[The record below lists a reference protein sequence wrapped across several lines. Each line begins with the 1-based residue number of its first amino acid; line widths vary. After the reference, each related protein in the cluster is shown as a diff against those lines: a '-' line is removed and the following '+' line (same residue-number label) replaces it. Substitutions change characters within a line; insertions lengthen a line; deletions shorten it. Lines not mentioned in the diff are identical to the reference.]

1 MVQNIPCKA
10 GMEVFL
16 FLNAY
21 FDGKF
26 NFHRNKK
33 KREEERKYHICVYS
47 FFFSFFFPLLSVNE
61 HTDINKGKR
70 KEAENIA
77 TINHIHRK
85 QKRWIQN
92 CNCFLFI
99 YVLCVY
105 VYLNYVIML
114 DTWEYTEYVLVEHQ
128 HLVQSS
134 LSFPNFSF
142 QKSSVFVN
150 WIHQLVESE
159 RGLHWCPSVLVISSM
174 LCRFRWAKKSG
185 DNTEY
190 VGLGL
195 GSSSLILCQVSWNSH
210 RDGPKLH

>member
-1 MVQNIPCKA
+1 MGNLIFTGIK
-10 GMEVFL
+10 
-16 FLNAY
+16 
-21 FDGKF
+21 
-26 NFHRNKK
+26 KK
-33 KREEERKYHICVYS
+33 KRGGEKIPYMYLFI
-47 FFFSFFFPLLSVNE
+47 FFSFFFPLLSVNE

-114 DTWEYTEYVLVEHQ
+114 DTREYTEYVLVEHQ

-159 RGLHWCPSVLVISSM
+159 RVLHWCPSVLVISSM

-195 GSSSLILCQVSWNSH
+195 GSSRLILCQVSWNSS
-210 RDGPKLH
+210 RDGPKLN